1 MNTKLPIAN
10 CQLPIDSGKASPR
23 LSIGNRKL
31 KIENAG
37 NGFSLVEIL
46 VVVSLLSLI
55 VLALMA
61 VFSTTQ
67 KAFRAAVTQSDV
79 LEGSRAAVEL
89 MTADLRGLTPSGG
102 GSNGA
107 VNLTVGPTYYSYSP
121 LLQGLPGGTVPRT
134 NQLNYFFLLTRENT
148 RWTGVGYAVNATY
161 PSPLLS
167 LYRYYNYIST
177 TADPRLLFND
187 FTNQVYNN
195 QWTNSDMSHLLDG
208 VVHLTLRAY
217 DPKGVVMDTNY
228 PTASAPMFK
237 AYAPTPPSSYETPF
251 YMFSNTVPAAVELEL
266 GVLEDRTLA
275 RAESLPFQTSAQSN
289 YLAQQSGAVH
299 LFRQR
304 VSIPNV
310 DPSAY
315 P

>member
-1 MNTKLPIAN
+1 MTFPISN
-10 CQLPIDSGKASPR
+10 CQSAISRHGGKSAGLCSGK
-23 LSIGNRKL
+23 IGNGKL
-31 KIENAG
+31 EIE

-107 VNLTVGPTYYSYSP
+107 VNLTVGPTYYAYSS
-121 LLQGLPGGTVPRT
+121 LLQSLPGGTVPRT

-148 RWTGVGYAVNATY
+148 RWTGVGYAVNAAY
-161 PSPLLS
+161 ASPLLS
-167 LYRYYNYIST
+167 LYRYFNYIST

-208 VVHLTLRAY
+208 VVHLTLHAY

-228 PTASAPMFK
+228 PVASAPMFK

-266 GVLEDRTLA
+266 GVLEDRTRA
-275 RAESLPFQTSAQSN
+275 RAESLPFQTLAQSN

-299 LFRQR
+299 VFRQR